1 MSPEISARKFD
12 FILRNWRFLGF
23 GFLLTF
29 TCNFGQTFFIGL
41 YNGDIREAYGLTSG
55 EFGTLYG
62 AATLCSAG
70 SLIWIGRLVD
80 KVDLRIY
87 TLCVIAGMTLACA
100 LMFSGSSIL
109 VLGVALALLRLCGQ
123 GLMPHISSTS
133 MGRYFE
139 AARGRAVSIAQLGIS
154 AGQVVLPL
162 MATFAVAQYGW
173 RESWGLYGL
182 GLVVLIAP
190 LALVL
195 LKGHGE
201 RHREWESQMTLAESQ
216 TGAHSR
222 VSTPLRK
229 QVFRDKRIFLIIPGY
244 LSMPLFGTS
253 LLFFQD
259 ELLAAKG
266 WGADLFAFSFP
277 IYAVAMTLSSLSGGF
292 IIDKV
297 GSSLKVLPFM
307 YMPFAVALVVLAV
320 AEQSV
325 WLPLMM
331 VLIGASTGQ
340 MAVISGTLW
349 PEMYGTRIL
358 GAVRA
363 LIVSIMVFGTAATPA
378 IVGRLYDM
386 GVSVADSYLAFAAY
400 MVFFGLIQIPLGY
413 GKRAKAAK
421 IAD

>member
-1 MSPEISARKFD
+1 MSSRKFD
-12 FILRNWRFLGF
+12 FLFKNWRFLSF

-41 YNGDIREAYGLTSG
+41 YNGEIREAYGLTSG
-55 EFGTLYG
+55 DFGTLYG

-70 SLIWIGRLVD
+70 TLIWIGRLVD

-100 LMFSGSSIL
+100 LMFSGSTIL

-162 MATFAVAQYGW
+162 LAALAVAQLGW
-173 RESWGLYGL
+173 RMSWALYGA
-182 GLVVLIAP
+182 GLVVLVAP
-190 LALVL
+190 LALYL

-201 RHREWESQMTLAESQ
+201 RHRRWESEMTLAESQ

-229 QVFRDKRIFLIIPGY
+229 QIFRDKRIFAIIPGY

-259 ELLAAKG
+259 ELLASKG
-266 WGADLFAFSFP
+266 WDENLFAFSFP
-277 IYAVAMTLSSLSGGF
+277 IYAVSMTVASLSGGF

-297 GSSLKVLPFM
+297 GSSLKVMPFM
-307 YMPFAVALVVLAV
+307 YIPFIIGLVILSQAQ
-320 AEQSV
+320 APL
-325 WLPLMM
+325 WLPVTMCFF
-331 VLIGASTGQ
+331 GASTGT
-340 MAVISGTLW
+340 MSVISGTLW

-363 LIVSIMVFGTAATPA
+363 MIVSIMVFGTAATPA
-378 IVGRLYDM
+378 IVGTLYDA
-386 GVSVADSYLAFAAY
+386 GVTVADSYLAFAVY
-400 MVFFGLIQIPLGY
+400 MIVFGIIQVPLGY
-413 GKRAKAAK
+413 GKHARTAKVT
-421 IAD
+421 D